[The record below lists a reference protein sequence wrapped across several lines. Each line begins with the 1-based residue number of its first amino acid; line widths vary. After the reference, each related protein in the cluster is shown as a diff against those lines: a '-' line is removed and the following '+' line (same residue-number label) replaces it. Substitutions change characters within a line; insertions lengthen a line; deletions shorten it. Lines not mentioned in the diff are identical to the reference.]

1 MRRLKHLSSA
11 NNLKLGLWHLKIY
24 QRIDQEP
31 GNFRLTVKQCIDR
44 SKTVTGRRIRDH
56 ITRTYLRTRIAY
68 SYTLFCIVMLKFLD
82 IPLLR
87 PDYLQ
92 LLRVMYEVIR
102 VCLWYEPPLIR
113 LLHKVFIS
121 LLLCETNRILLRIE
135 VQNFALHEVP
145 G

>member
-1 MRRLKHLSSA
+1 
-11 NNLKLGLWHLKIY
+11 
-24 QRIDQEP
+24 
-31 GNFRLTVKQCIDR
+31 
-44 SKTVTGRRIRDH
+44 
-56 ITRTYLRTRIAY
+56 
-68 SYTLFCIVMLKFLD
+68 MLKFLD